1 METNTPYQDN
11 DLLSPKQM
19 AVMANISKPTIYLW
33 LDKSHP
39 ENPVIQGTRVRYR
52 AVDVKVWLDQK
63 TEKKRLQEA
72 LREKVRTTRR
82 IARQI
87 ANLYETDSQRYLAII
102 ALLDGTN
109 EPANND

>member
-102 ALLDGTN
+102 ALLDSKD
-109 EPANND
+109 E